1 VIAMALTILQI
12 ENARK
17 HFYAPAFDVKV
28 AGKSLLLNLQLEVIS
43 AQVDNVL
50 DAPDRFTF
58 VVNNVFDI
66 ATREFLLVQGRP
78 VTEFFEFGARVEIF
92 MGYGDRARLDPMLSG
107 IITELST
114 SFPSSGIPQLTIS
127 GYDHSYCLTK
137 GTQSDQW
144 PGMRDSDVV
153 RQIATRYSLTPKVE
167 DTKARHANIVMSQE
181 SPASLLNRLAQRNGF
196 EWFVVDTDLF
206 FRSPANDERGVI
218 ELKWGEG
225 LVSFSPE
232 VNLSEQVSQVEVYG
246 WNVQKKEKIVGK
258 AKKGDEPGRD
268 RSRSS
273 TKPRASGAEYVQK
286 VCRDQASTLRVRE
299 PVFSQQQADQRAQS
313 ILKRRAEGFV
323 GGRGESIGIP
333 QLKADTN
340 VTLQGLG
347 DLFNTTFYV
356 KQTTHTVSAA
366 GYRTTFEVKDTTI

>member
-1 VIAMALTILQI
+1 MALTILQV
-12 ENARK
+12 ERARK
-17 HFYAPAFDVKV
+17 NFYAPSFDVTI
-28 AGKSLLLNLQLEVIS
+28 GGRSLLLNLHLEVIS
-43 AQVDNVL
+43 VQIDNVL

-58 VVNNVFDI
+58 VVNNAFDI
-66 ATREFLLVQGRP
+66 ATREFLIVDGKTLPEV
-78 VTEFFEFGARVEIF
+78 FEFGVAVEIF
-92 MGYGDRARLDPMLSG
+92 MGYGDRSRLEPMLSG
-107 IITELST
+107 VITELST

-144 PGMRDSDVV
+144 PNMRDSDVV
-153 RQIATRYSLTPKVE
+153 RQIATRHSLTPKVE
-167 DTKARHANIVMSQE
+167 DTRAVHPNIVMSQE

-196 EWFVVDTDLF
+196 EWFVEATDLF

-232 VNLSEQVSQVEVYG
+232 INLSEQVSQVEVYG

-258 AKKGDEPGRD
+258 ARKGDEPGRD
-268 RSRSS
+268 RSRASS
-273 TKPRASGAEYVQK
+273 KPRASGGEYLQK
-286 VCRDQASTLRVRE
+286 ICRDKASTLRVRE
-299 PVFSQQQADQRAQS
+299 PVFSQQQADQRAQA

-333 QLKADTN
+333 ELKADTN
-340 VTLQGLG
+340 VTLLGLG
-347 DLFNTTFYV
+347 DMFNSTFYV
-356 KQTTHTVSAA
+356 KQTTHTVNAS
-366 GYRTTFEVKDTTI
+366 GYHTTFEVKDTTI